1 MTTLALLFL
10 AAAAGMALAT
20 WLRAPPAP
28 FVLGAGFLLQATGAP
43 LEPSLLD
50 GGLALSATFLIFVL
64 GAQMDPA
71 HVGREGRAAVR
82 VGLVHLGAI
91 LFFGIP
97 VGLALEGDLR
107 TSVYLVLALGAGSTL
122 LVFDLLRA
130 RERFYEPIG
139 RVVIGVLLLQNGLV
153 LLVLS
158 VLTALDDGL
167 LAALRALGAVL
178 LLVVCS
184 RGITRY
190 LGPLVLERLQLDD
203 EERLLF
209 VLAVLF
215 AFAGLAHA
223 LSLPPVVGAF
233 FGGAGL
239 ARFPLGAFVR
249 GHVVSFEDF
258 FVASFYVSLGAS
270 VPVPTLTELLAE
282 GTLVLAI
289 FIISPLLLLRAARRE
304 GLTVRGSL
312 EAVSLIVPCGEL
324 SILVAMIG
332 LSAGHLDE
340 GVFRVILTVAAATM
354 FLAPA
359 VSSDAVLSRLA
370 RWYPGGRD
378 RTARLPFADHVLLL
392 GCGDSGRV
400 VLDALLERNQP
411 VVVLDDDPGVVAALG
426 ERGVAAFRGDGGDPV
441 QLGRVGI
448 GQARAVVS
456 FMRRIADNERLL
468 RATPH
473 PPVFVRV
480 FSDAEAARVERAG
493 GRAVVESEL
502 GKEAFM
508 SWFEGSGR
516 VRTALG
522 PTPPEPEPQ
531 AR

>member
-1 MTTLALLFL
+1 MITLALLFV
-10 AAAAGMALAT
+10 AAAAGMAMGT

-28 FVLGAGFLLQATGAP
+28 FVLAAGFLLQVLGTP
-43 LEPSLLD
+43 LEPTLLD
-50 GGLALSATFLIFVL
+50 GGLTLSATFLVFVL
-64 GAQMDPA
+64 GAQMDPS
-71 HVGREGRAAVR
+71 HVGKEGRAAVR
-82 VGLVHLGAI
+82 IGLTHLGAI

-107 TSVYLVLALGAGSTL
+107 TSVYFVLALGAGSTL
-122 LVFDLLRA
+122 LVFDLLRR

-139 RVVIGVLLLQNGLV
+139 RVVIGVLLLQNSLV
-153 LLVLS
+153 LVVLS
-158 VLTALDDGL
+158 VLTSVDDGL
-167 LAALRALGAVL
+167 WAVLRALGAVL
-178 LLVVCS
+178 LLVITS
-184 RGITRY
+184 RGVTRY
-190 LGPLVLERLQLDD
+190 VGPFVLERLKLDD

-215 AFAGLAHA
+215 AFSGLAHA
-223 LSLPPVVGAF
+223 MSLPPVVGAF

-258 FVASFYVSLGAS
+258 FVATFYVSLGAY

-282 GTLVLAI
+282 GTLVLALL
-289 FIISPLLLLRAARRE
+289 IISPLLLLRAARQE

-312 EAVSLIVPCGEL
+312 ETVSLIVPCGEL

-332 LSAGHLDE
+332 LSAGHLDV
-340 GVFRVILTVAAATM
+340 GVFRVTLTVAAATM
-354 FLAPA
+354 LLAPA
-359 VSSDAVLSRLA
+359 ISSDPVLDRLV

-400 VLDALLERNQP
+400 VLDALLERGQP
-411 VVVLDDDPGVVAALG
+411 VVVLDDDPGVVAELN
-426 ERGVAAFRGDGGDPV
+426 ERGVAAFRGDGGDPG
-441 QLGRVGI
+441 QLARVGI

-468 RATPH
+468 RSAAH

-480 FSDAEAARVERAG
+480 FSDAEGERVRRAG
-493 GRAVVESEL
+493 GQAVVESEL
-502 GKEAFM
+502 GKDAFM
-508 SWFEGSGR
+508 RWFD
-516 VRTALG
+516 
-522 PTPPEPEPQ
+522 TP
-531 AR
+531 R